1 MALTQLK
8 ALRKKHKMKQK
19 QLANKRTKRKEH
31 KKVLEMRNLIEE
43 KDVDKWDYNWYD

>member
-8 ALRKKHKMKQK
+8 ALRKKHKMTQK
-19 QLANKRTKRKEH
+19 QLADRRTKRTER

-43 KDVDKWDYNWYD
+43 KYVDNLDYN